1 MKKIFSLL
9 FVLMLTLT
17 ASAQAEIKF
26 DKTSHNFGTFAE
38 TTPQTVTFTF
48 TNTGDKP
55 LIIQQVFT
63 SCGCTA
69 YDYTKTEIKPGE
81 KGIVTATYNGKG
93 QATGSV
99 KKVITVRSNASNSIV
114 RLYIEGNMV
123 KK

>member
-1 MKKIFSLL
+1 MKKLLTLAAVALFSLA
-9 FVLMLTLT
+9 
-17 ASAQAEIKF
+17 ASAQAVIKF
-26 DKTSHNFGTFAE
+26 DKTTHNFGTFPEA
-38 TTPQTVTFTF
+38 QVQKVDFTF
-48 TNTGDKP
+48 TNTGDKT

-69 YDYTKTEIKPGE
+69 SEYTKTEIKPGE
-81 KGIVTATYNGKG
+81 KGTVTVTFNGKG